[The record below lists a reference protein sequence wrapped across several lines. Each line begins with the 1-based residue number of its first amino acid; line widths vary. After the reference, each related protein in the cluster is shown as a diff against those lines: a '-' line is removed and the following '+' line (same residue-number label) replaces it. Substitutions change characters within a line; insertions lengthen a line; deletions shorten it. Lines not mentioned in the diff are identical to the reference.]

1 MDILLYLS
9 ELLRQQNSIGITG
22 LGTFYKKKFAGR
34 YDKEKQSFLP
44 PGYTLEFNKEVKD
57 EALLVNYIAEKRN
70 ISKDSA
76 AYYVSKFVEET
87 NTKLEEEH
95 EAELENIGRL
105 YFTEHEGLSFEPSEN
120 VVLGSEYFG
129 LPKVKETQPSEDNIL
144 KNDQVSIE
152 NLETEVEDINE
163 DDKVYDEIAEAPTHH
178 KEEIKTV
185 HPSPEIEN
193 IELDEVKDDLK
204 NTLSHS
210 KSIEEV
216 EVPEFIKEQHEE
228 HPNRFGHQPESEVPK
243 TFINLEE
250 PETIADEEHI
260 IEAPEF
266 IKEQHAE
273 HPNRFGHDPMI
284 ENVIAEEEKSIWPSI
299 WIGLIVLV
307 IAVGIIYFAKPEWFG
322 SQKGAIA
329 DSTAVKP
336 DTTEKII
343 AVDSSQLKQDSV
355 AKTDSIL
362 KANQVENLIDSAKK
376 TQTIGIK
383 PPSAV
388 KKEITTVVNNSA
400 SATFDVI
407 AASFQ
412 SESKAK
418 LFIKQMERY
427 GLNAKIA
434 NLPGKLKKV
443 SIASFKTEAEART
456 QRPLLAKK
464 IKIKELDIIQ
474 VNNTP

>member
-9 ELLRQQNSIGITG
+9 ELLRQQNSIGVNG

-44 PGYTLEFNKEVKD
+44 PGYTLEFTSEVKD
-57 EALLVNYIAEKRN
+57 EDLLSSYIAEKRT
-70 ISKDSA
+70 ISKESA
-76 AYYVSKFVEET
+76 EYYISKFVEET
-87 NTKLEEEH
+87 NNKLEVEH

-105 YFTEHEGLSFEPSEN
+105 FFTEHEGLSFEPAEN
-120 VVLGSEYFG
+120 ITLGSKYYG
-129 LPKVKETQPSEDNIL
+129 LPKVTETQPTVDNAVEEDNL
-144 KNDQVSIE
+144 N
-152 NLETEVEDINE
+152 TEDKLNPEKEEITEDEQI
-163 DDKVYDEIAEAPTHH
+163 YDEIAEAPTHH
-178 KEEIKTV
+178 QEEVKTEK
-185 HPSPEIEN
+185 PLPEIEN

-204 NTLSHS
+204 NTLSNS
-210 KSIEEV
+210 PKVDEV

-228 HPNRFGHQPESEVPK
+228 HPNRFGHQPESEEPK

-250 PETIADEEHI
+250 DHDVVEPV

-284 ENVIAEEEKSIWPSI
+284 EDAVVEDEKSVWSKI
-299 WIGLIVLV
+299 WIGIIVLII
-307 IAVGIIYFAKPEWFG
+307 IAGIAYFAKPEWFG
-322 SQKGAIA
+322 AKVDNAS
-329 DSTAVKP
+329 DSIVVAK
-336 DTTEKII
+336 DTVAAQII
-343 AVDSSQLKQDSV
+343 PVDSAKLKQDSIT
-355 AKTDSIL
+355 KTDSIL
-362 KANQVENLIDSAKK
+362 KANQVEKAIDSAKK
-376 TQTIGIK
+376 TKIVGVK
-383 PPSAV
+383 PPVAV
-388 KKEITTVVNNSA
+388 KNETATVVNNSA
-400 SATFDVI
+400 NSTFDVI

-418 LFIKQMERY
+418 VFIKQMERY
-427 GLNAKIA
+427 GLKAKIA

-443 SIASFKTEAEART
+443 SIASFKTEAEARA
-456 QRPLLAKK
+456 QRPELAKK